1 MYVRSC
7 LLSDVMSKQNLF
19 SIESDILR
27 VHDARVIVSGE
38 VYERN
43 ETQICTVSMK
53 DYIWVNN

>member
-1 MYVRSC
+1 
-7 LLSDVMSKQNLF
+7 MSKQNLF